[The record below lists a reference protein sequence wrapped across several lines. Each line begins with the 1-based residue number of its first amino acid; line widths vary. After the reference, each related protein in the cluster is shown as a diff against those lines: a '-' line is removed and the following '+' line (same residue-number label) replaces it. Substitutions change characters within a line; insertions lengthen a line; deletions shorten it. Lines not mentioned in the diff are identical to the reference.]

1 MVQGS
6 PQHSRVALITE
17 GRRPA
22 MRLFQHI
29 PPLVVA
35 FCPENS
41 SAKEADL
48 CLSPEMARARVPVL
62 RLGLFD
68 ERLRLLHL
76 VRGER
81 QFSHPEIGM
90 PNPAGY
96 IGVLGP
102 RQCLLKKFSRRCE
115 VPALTFEISQA
126 ARDIDSLS
134 RSAATLREAL
144 GFPEGRKRE
153 LEMARSEEH

>member
-6 PQHSRVALITE
+6 PQHSRVALVTQ
-17 GRRPA
+17 GGSST
-22 MRLFQHI
+22 MRLFRHI
-29 PPLVVA
+29 PPLVPA
-35 FCPENS
+35 RCPEKS

-48 CLSPEMARARVPVL
+48 YLSPEMARTRVPVL
-62 RLGLFD
+62 RVGLFD

-90 PNPAGY
+90 PNPARY

-102 RQCLLKKFSRRCE
+102 
-115 VPALTFEISQA
+115 
-126 ARDIDSLS
+126 
-134 RSAATLREAL
+134 
-144 GFPEGRKRE
+144 
-153 LEMARSEEH
+153 